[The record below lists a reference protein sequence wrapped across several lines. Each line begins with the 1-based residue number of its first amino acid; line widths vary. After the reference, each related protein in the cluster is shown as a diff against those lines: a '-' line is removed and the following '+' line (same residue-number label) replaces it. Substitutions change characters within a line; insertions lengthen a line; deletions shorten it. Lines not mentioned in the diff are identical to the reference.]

1 MKIFKYSICLAGF
14 LIMFLIP
21 LNGGAFEVAPWFIET
36 FNKDN
41 VAVLEPGT
49 TTYCDKSFKVEN
61 MGKEDAEVQVIL
73 GNGSNYSTDMLA
85 AGDSKSYSLTADYPQ
100 SGGWEETRG
109 VRVDEARIIN
119 STLGTSTIKVHC
131 K

>member
-1 MKIFKYSICLAGF
+1 MKNYKCAICLAGF

-21 LNGGAFEVAPWFIET
+21 LNGVAAEQSPWFVET
-36 FNKDN
+36 FHDDM
-41 VAVLEPGT
+41 AVLEPGT
-49 TTYCDKSFKVEN
+49 TTYCDKNFMIEN
-61 MGKEDAEVQVIL
+61 MSNENAEVQVIL

-100 SGGWEETRG
+100 SGGWDETRG
-109 VRVDEARIIN
+109 VRIDDARIIN
-119 STLGTSTIKVHC
+119 STAGTSKIKVHC

>member
-1 MKIFKYSICLAGF
+1 MKNFKYSICLAGF
-14 LIMFLIP
+14 VIMFLIP
-21 LNGGAFEVAPWFIET
+21 LNAGAFEVLPWFVET
-36 FNKDN
+36 FNDD

-49 TTYCDKSFKVEN
+49 TTYCDKNFKVEN
-61 MGKEDAEVQVIL
+61 MGKENAEVHVIL